1 MSNKWEDFNTWLD
14 ENIIL
19 KQLFDCSKASYIKK
33 VLIITSEDL
42 KEVIDWR
49 KDW

>member
-1 MSNKWEDFNTWLD
+1 MSNEWKDFNIWLD

-19 KQLFDCSKASYIKK
+19 KQLFNYSKASHIKG
-33 VLIITSEDL
+33 VLIMTSEDL

-49 KDW
+49 KN